1 MPGSFKYNVMNEL
14 EDMAGGNDAGGIRDE
29 YYSEWSDGDFQ
40 ELLRV
45 IKSGPAPST
54 DGNTDLSPDSDK
66 LAESRRRRNRRR

>member
-1 MPGSFKYNVMNEL
+1 MNEL
-14 EDMAGGNDAGGIRDE
+14 EDMAGGNDAGGIRNE

-40 ELLRV
+40 KLLSV
-45 IKSGPAPST
+45 IKSGAPST